1 MKLED
6 MFHINNLLKKSNT
19 DHQVRHF
26 SRELVEKFKRM
37 MQRQKLIEADY
48 YKIMDDEETIKLIRA
63 DINKGFITPD
73 GFKNKKSKKSL

>member
-6 MFHINNLLKKSNT
+6 MFHINNFLKKSNT

-37 MQRQKLIEADY
+37 MQRQKLT
-48 YKIMDDEETIKLIRA
+48 EEIGRA
-63 DINKGFITPD
+63 
-73 GFKNKKSKKSL
+73 SCRERV